1 MATAM
6 KRLELPASQ
15 QRVVASAARRGYPYE
30 VCGALIGFVEE
41 TRVRVTRAVAIPNTA
56 EEAERRRRFVID
68 PKAVLQLDRMLRK
81 TADQLVGFYH
91 SHPDHPAAPSPTDL
105 KYLRLWPQTVWLI
118 VPVSNGSPGKAR
130 AWWLSDPAKGKPAE
144 LELVS
149 AKQVPQVDS
158 PG

>member
-56 EEAERRRRFVID
+56 EEAERRRRDGPRVRRVARR
-68 PKAVLQLDRMLRK
+68 PRLWRGHRRLGR
-81 TADQLVGFYH
+81 LVG
-91 SHPDHPAAPSPTDL
+91 
-105 KYLRLWPQTVWLI
+105 RQ
-118 VPVSNGSPGKAR
+118 PGR
-130 AWWLSDPAKGKPAE
+130 GR
-144 LELVS
+144 
-149 AKQVPQVDS
+149 VD
-158 PG
+158 